1 MDDFLFTVASTLN
14 LVVALSVI
22 YGVIL
27 LIRYVKNNQ
36 SKQSQLNELNKKVD
50 KILEHIERNNKS

>member
-1 MDDFLFTVASTLN
+1 MI
-14 LVVALSVI
+14 ALSVI

-36 SKQSQLNELNKKVD
+36 SKQNQLSELNEKVD